1 MDTSLHLL
9 TLTSQS
15 ILPPLIT
22 EFFDTH
28 LNSTCGASASLTSL
42 SCLWGSNSHG
52 LPSCHQ
58 MDSKFSLNSHTRFL
72 YLSRDLTS
80 GLIYVPVLT
89 SSFNRKPLQCSCLEN
104 PRDREAWWAAV
115 YGAAQSWTQLKR
127 LSSSSSSRGW
137 NTVLIDLCILSAST
151 KVPCIIKVY
160 LRSRTLFPMEGKSKI
175 HFRRI
180 YVRVVIGLP
189 FFFFF

>member
-1 MDTSLHLL
+1 MDASLHLL
-9 TLTSQS
+9 TPTSQS

-22 EFFDTH
+22 EFFDAH
-28 LNSTCGASASLTSL
+28 LHSTCGASASLTSL
-42 SCLWGSNSHG
+42 SCLWGPNSHG

-72 YLSRDLTS
+72 YLSRDPTS

-89 SSFNRKPLQCSCLEN
+89 SSFSCKPLQCSCLEN

-115 YGAAQSWTQLKR
+115 YGVAQSWTQLKR
-127 LSSSSSSRGW
+127 LSSSSSRGW
-137 NTVLIDLCILSAST
+137 NTVLTDLCILSAST
-151 KVPCIIKVY
+151 KVPFITKVY
-160 LRSRTLFPMEGKSKI
+160 LRSRTLFPMEGKSEI

-180 YVRVVIGLP
+180 YVRAVIGLL
-189 FFFFF
+189 FFKQG